1 MGGRFCFSL
10 LLALSVSLLP
20 GPRADDGGSVLLVYN
35 SSMPASKEVAD
46 HYASRRNVPAN
57 QIIGLDLPQVE
68 TISRDDFETK
78 LQQPLWSELR
88 SRKLLKFRD
97 PPREP
102 SPTPQS
108 NVSEAK
114 VRYVVLCYGV
124 PVKILPDTT
133 RKEEITEKLP
143 LELRRSEA
151 AVESELALLPLL
163 DQKLPIYGPLNNHT
177 VLTTNRFSI
186 GPTNGLLM
194 VSRLDGPT
202 VEIARGLVD
211 KAIQAENEGL
221 WGIAYF
227 DTRSL
232 TNAGMK
238 QGDEM
243 FKAAAELARL
253 YGFEVVNEPS
263 SRTFLPSTPL
273 SDIAFYFGW
282 YDQSV
287 SGPFTNGMAQFRPGA
302 VAYHLHS
309 FSSRVLRV
317 SDVWWTGPLLAAGAT
332 ATLGFTEEPYLQTT
346 PQMNAFFWRFV
357 QHGFSFGEA
366 AYAAQ
371 PVLSWQTAVIGDP
384 LYRPFAKNQKERY
397 EELEAR
403 KDKNLE
409 WSMLMWVNFRL
420 AQNASMD
427 EILQFYRET
436 ELSQQSAIL
445 QEKLGDIYKS
455 KGKLLDALD
464 PYARALSLPMS
475 PLQKLRLGLKAAP
488 LLSSFGRAEQAYTVY
503 KELLQENP
511 KYDDLQTL
519 YENLA
524 QVATRLKKTDE
535 AAEYQ
540 RLAKENAR
548 L

>member
-1 MGGRFCFSL
+1 MAGRINRSL
-10 LLALSVSLLP
+10 LAALLLVSIGL
-20 GPRADDGGSVLLVYN
+20 RADDGSSVLLVYN

-46 HYASRRNVPAN
+46 HYASKRNVPSN
-57 QIIGLDLPQVE
+57 QVIALDLPQVE
-68 TISRDDFETK
+68 TISRDDFEAK

-88 SRKLLKFRD
+88 NRNLLTFRNPPLD
-97 PPREP
+97 P
-102 SPTPQS
+102 SATPQS
-108 NVSEAK
+108 NVIDARI
-114 VRYVVLCYGV
+114 RYVVLCYGV
-124 PVKILPDTT
+124 PVKILPDPS
-133 RKEEITEKLP
+133 RKETSTEKLP
-143 LELRRSEA
+143 AELQRNEA
-151 AVESELALLPLL
+151 AVESELAFLPLL
-163 DQKLPIYGPLNNHT
+163 DQKLPITGPLNNPA
-177 VLTTNRFSI
+177 VLATNRFAI

-202 VEIARGLVD
+202 PAIAKGLVD

-221 WGIAYF
+221 WGNAYF
-227 DTRSL
+227 DTRSV
-232 TNAGMK
+232 TNAAMK

-243 FKAAAELARL
+243 FKAALELARL
-253 YGFEVVNEPS
+253 YGFEVVNETS
-263 SRTFLPSTPL
+263 NRTFPSSTPL

-309 FSSRVLRV
+309 FSSRALRV
-317 SDVWWTGPLLAAGAT
+317 SDVWWAGPLLAAGAT
-332 ATLGFTEEPYLQTT
+332 ATMGFTEEPYLQTT
-346 PQMNAFFWRFV
+346 PQINAFFWRFV
-357 QHGFSFGEA
+357 HLGFSFGEA
-366 AYAAQ
+366 AYASQ

-384 LYRPFAKNQKERY
+384 LYRPFSKGQKQRY

-427 EILQFYRET
+427 EILQYYRDT
-436 ELSQQSAIL
+436 ELSRQSAIL
-445 QEKLGDIYKS
+445 QEKLGDIYKA
-455 KGKLLDALD
+455 KGKLLDAVD
-464 PYARALSLPMS
+464 PYARALALPMS

-488 LLSSFGRAEQAYTVY
+488 LLSSFGRPEQAYKVY
-503 KELLQENP
+503 KEILHENP
-511 KYDDLQTL
+511 DYADKQSL
-519 YENLA
+519 YERLA
-524 QVATRLKKTDE
+524 QVATRLKKPEE

-540 RLAKENAR
+540 RLAKEKAR

>member
-1 MGGRFCFSL
+1 MAGRINRSL
-10 LLALSVSLLP
+10 LAALLLVSIGL
-20 GPRADDGGSVLLVYN
+20 RADDGSSVLLVYN

-46 HYASRRNVPAN
+46 HYASKRNVPSN
-57 QIIGLDLPQVE
+57 QVIALDLPQVE
-68 TISRDDFETK
+68 TISRDDFEAK

-88 SRKLLKFRD
+88 NRNLLTFRNPPLD
-97 PPREP
+97 P
-102 SPTPQS
+102 SATPQS
-108 NVSEAK
+108 NVIDAR
-114 VRYVVLCYGV
+114 VRYIVLCYGV
-124 PVKILPDTT
+124 PVKILPDPS
-133 RKEEITEKLP
+133 RKESSTEKLP
-143 LELRRSEA
+143 AELQRNEA
-151 AVESELALLPLL
+151 AVESELAFLPLL
-163 DQKLPIYGPLNNHT
+163 DQKLPITGPLNNPA
-177 VLTTNRFSI
+177 VLATNRFAI

-202 VEIARGLVD
+202 PAIAKGLVD

-221 WGIAYF
+221 WGNAYF
-227 DTRSL
+227 DTRSV
-232 TNAGMK
+232 TNAAMK

-243 FKAAAELARL
+243 FKAALELARL
-253 YGFEVVNEPS
+253 YGFEVVNETS
-263 SRTFLPSTPL
+263 NRTFPSSTPL

-309 FSSRVLRV
+309 FSSRALRV
-317 SDVWWTGPLLAAGAT
+317 SDVWWAGPLLAAGAT
-332 ATLGFTEEPYLQTT
+332 ATMGFTEEPYLQTT
-346 PQMNAFFWRFV
+346 PQINAFFWRFV
-357 QHGFSFGEA
+357 HLGFSFGEA
-366 AYAAQ
+366 AYASQ

-384 LYRPFAKNQKERY
+384 LYRPFAKGQKQRY

-427 EILQFYRET
+427 EILQYYRDT
-436 ELSQQSAIL
+436 ELSRQSAIL
-445 QEKLGDIYKS
+445 QEKLGDIYKA
-455 KGKLLDALD
+455 KGKLLDAVD
-464 PYARALSLPMS
+464 PYARALALPMS

-488 LLSSFGRAEQAYTVY
+488 LLSSFGRPEQAYKVY
-503 KELLQENP
+503 KEILQENP
-511 KYDDLQTL
+511 DYADKQSL
-519 YENLA
+519 YERLA
-524 QVATRLKKTDE
+524 QVATRLKKPEE

-540 RLAKENAR
+540 RLAKEKAR